1 MADLTTYAG
10 VDAELAATATYD
22 TDFDTSLA
30 KRRVAALRRKLDFA
44 SQSSQSGNQV
54 AFQMQ
59 IVENQL
65 NQVLA
70 WLKANGDPSNAEMLK
85 NPSVTHADFSTLRGS
100 GLIPYNYPGGIP

>member
-22 TDFDTSLA
+22 VDYDVSLA
-30 KRRVAALRRKLDFA
+30 KRRVSALRRKLDFA

-59 IVENQL
+59 IVQDQL

-70 WLKANGDPSNAEMLK
+70 WLQANGDPSNAQLLK
-85 NPSVTHADFSTLRGS
+85 NPSVVHADFSTFRGYS
-100 GLIPYNYPGGIP
+100 GYGPYPEGCH